1 MEIQEQ
7 IFLIIEPIVEEM
19 GLELVDVEY
28 VQDGGHLFIRLYIDK
43 NNGVDLDDCEKVSR
57 AVEEK
62 IDSIVEDKFFLE
74 VSSPGLE
81 RPLKKEKDF
90 SRFEG
95 EKALIRTRHKIMD
108 KRKFEGTIKK
118 YENGIINL
126 EIENK
131 ILEIEFSNVKKANLI
146 FEFEEI

>member
-7 IFLIIEPIVEEM
+7 IFAIIEPITEEM
-19 GLELVDVEY
+19 KLELVDVEY
-28 VQDGGHLFIRLYIDK
+28 VQDGSHLFIRVYIDK
-43 NNGVDLDDCEKVSR
+43 DGGVDLDDCEKVSR

-62 IDSIVEDKFFLE
+62 VDSIVKDKFFLE

-95 EKALIRTRHKIMD
+95 EKALIRTRQKIMD
-108 KRKFEGTIKK
+108 KRKFEGRIKK

-126 EIENK
+126 EVENE
-131 ILEIEFSNVKKANLI
+131 IIEIEFKNVKKANLI